1 MNQWVQV
8 IRSSERG
15 SFVASGRKSSV
26 NLWMGIAAAAAGVV
40 AVVVLVKL
48 NDRSL
53 AGVSVQNRLR
63 DVQDVLADC
72 YKKIS
77 EIEQALPELTDS
89 DIRGNGIR
97 FSAQLP

>member
-1 MNQWVQV
+1 M
-8 IRSSERG
+8 
-15 SFVASGRKSSV
+15 ASGKKSSV

-53 AGVSVQNRLR
+53 SEASVHNRLR

-77 EIEQALPELTDS
+77 EIEQNLPEVIEL
-89 DIRGNGIR
+89 
-97 FSAQLP
+97 A